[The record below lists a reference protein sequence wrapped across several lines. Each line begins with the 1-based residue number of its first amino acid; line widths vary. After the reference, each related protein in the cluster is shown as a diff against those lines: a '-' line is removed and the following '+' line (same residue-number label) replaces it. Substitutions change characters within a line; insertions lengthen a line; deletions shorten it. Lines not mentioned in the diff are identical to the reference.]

1 MNRRTFTDL
10 QIVIHSYVILRV
22 ICGKHSFFICK
33 ISNINNSMYNWFTL
47 KHFNMKLSVSSLK
60 KYFARNKIVFLHLWF
75 LTKYNL
81 ITIMNW
87 WHWWGIYSQYFKEF
101 FFLFSKTNIS
111 QTEKHCQFLLQY
123 MHKNLVNF
131 VIQAIEQ
138 THSLMQFTT
147 HVFDYTIKS
156 EIDTTLFII
165 SNCSKTSVD
174 LRKLVG
180 VQTRYLWANAH

>member
-101 FFLFSKTNIS
+101 FFYFQRQTFLKLKNTVNSFYNICIKTWLILWY
-111 QTEKHCQFLLQY
+111 KLLNR
-123 MHKNLVNF
+123 HIL
-131 VIQAIEQ
+131 
-138 THSLMQFTT
+138 
-147 HVFDYTIKS
+147 
-156 EIDTTLFII
+156 
-165 SNCSKTSVD
+165 
-174 LRKLVG
+174 
-180 VQTRYLWANAH
+180 

>member
-33 ISNINNSMYNWFTL
+33 IPNINNSMYNWFTL

-101 FFLFSKTNIS
+101 FFYFQRQTFLKLKNTVNSFYNICIKTWLILWY
-111 QTEKHCQFLLQY
+111 KLLNR
-123 MHKNLVNF
+123 HIL
-131 VIQAIEQ
+131 
-138 THSLMQFTT
+138 
-147 HVFDYTIKS
+147 
-156 EIDTTLFII
+156 
-165 SNCSKTSVD
+165 
-174 LRKLVG
+174 
-180 VQTRYLWANAH
+180 